1 MKHRSL
7 KITALLLSL
16 VFVFLSFSNAF
27 SFEASASNAD
37 VDTPIV
43 DKKVISTTTI
53 EDDFADN
60 AILVV
65 LSKKETQKF
74 KSYTMEDFDGLEI
87 ANVEDLTA
95 STAEIVK
102 AKIDSASATEQVERM
117 KKLSKSLSID
127 SLDISKD
134 AGKEEAAFEKLTE
147 YDVESFRRILYIE
160 LKEPGKANVLAA
172 IKQLET
178 NEDFLY
184 VGPDHYVY
192 MCATP
197 NDANYSEQWGLTK
210 ISAPSAWDTRNKA
223 LPSVH
228 VGVVDILHREN

>member
-74 KSYTMEDFDGLEI
+74 KSYTREDFDGLEI
-87 ANVEDLTA
+87 ANVED
-95 STAEIVK
+95 SR
-102 AKIDSASATEQVERM
+102 SC
-117 KKLSKSLSID
+117 
-127 SLDISKD
+127 
-134 AGKEEAAFEKLTE
+134 
-147 YDVESFRRILYIE
+147 
-160 LKEPGKANVLAA
+160 
-172 IKQLET
+172 IK
-178 NEDFLY
+178 
-184 VGPDHYVY
+184 Y
-192 MCATP
+192 M
-197 NDANYSEQWGLTK
+197 
-210 ISAPSAWDTRNKA
+210 
-223 LPSVH
+223 
-228 VGVVDILHREN
+228 ENICVCIYTIY